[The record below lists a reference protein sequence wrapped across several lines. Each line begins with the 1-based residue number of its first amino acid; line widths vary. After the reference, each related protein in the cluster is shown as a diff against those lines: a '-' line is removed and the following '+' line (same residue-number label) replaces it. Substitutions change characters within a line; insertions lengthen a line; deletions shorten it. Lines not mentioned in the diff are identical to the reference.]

1 MKITNVRVYPA
12 ANAGTLGAYADITLD
27 NCLSIKEIRVLNC
40 YGRFTLCMPKVVQKE
55 GSFDTFAYSSDHQA
69 LKVIED
75 AVIAEYKKVTGASSR
90 RRRRVWMPK

>member
-12 ANAGTLGAYADITLD
+12 ANAGTLRAYADITLD
-27 NCLSIKEIRVLNC
+27 NCLSIKEIRLLNS
-40 YGRFTLCMPKVVQKE
+40 YGRYTLCMPKAVQKDGRSE
-55 GSFDTFAYSSDHQA
+55 TLAYSSDHQT

-90 RRRRVWMPK
+90 RRRRVWMPN